1 MSTTVVPTMDSMGWV
16 QDVPNKLDRLLSY
29 FYYSDY
35 KQSDLYAGQ
44 IQSLPRFLQ
53 TVGNKATMA
62 APKIEEAL
70 QRLEEQEADPMAE
83 PLTADQLYW
92 WGIWTIQMP
101 DAKRRGMTSVPT
113 CAKEAAVLG
122 LYEKSKKGGKKK

>member
-1 MSTTVVPTMDSMGWV
+1 MATTPKKSSKTKAATKKAPKKNEVLKVAKSVPKKDKFDTEAFVFDT
-16 QDVPNKLDRLLSY
+16 
-29 FYYSDY
+29 
-35 KQSDLYAGQ
+35 A
-44 IQSLPRFLQ
+44 IE
-53 TVGNKATMA
+53 
-62 APKIEEAL
+62 KIEEAL

-122 LYEKSKKGGKKK
+122 LYEKPKKGGKKK